1 MMNKA
6 KTILALT
13 IVAVVLSFNT
23 ACCQLNTASAPKKKD
38 IALQLYSVRDDIKK
52 DYAGTVKKV
61 AEMGYT
67 AIEAANYGNGKF
79 YGMSPADF
87 KKSIE
92 SLGMKVLSSHTARQL
107 TKEEL
112 ASKDFTA
119 AMKWWDEAIAAHKV
133 AGMKYIGF
141 PWMKKPEKL
150 ADLKTYCEYFNEIGK
165 RCNAAGLTFLYHNH
179 AFEFD
184 KIEGKVMLD
193 YMIENTNP
201 EFVSFE
207 MDVYWVV
214 RGQQSPVEY
223 FNRYPNRFKLLH
235 IKDHKEL
242 GQSGMV
248 GFDAIFN
255 NIEKS
260 GAQGIVVEVERYN
273 FTPLES
279 VKKSYDYL
287 NNADFV
293 K

>member
-1 MMNKA
+1 
-6 KTILALT
+6 
-13 IVAVVLSFNT
+13 
-23 ACCQLNTASAPKKKD
+23 
-38 IALQLYSVRDDIKK
+38 
-52 DYAGTVKKV
+52 
-61 AEMGYT
+61 
-67 AIEAANYGNGKF
+67 
-79 YGMSPADF
+79 
-87 KKSIE
+87 
-92 SLGMKVLSSHTARQL
+92 
-107 TKEEL
+107 
-112 ASKDFTA
+112 
-119 AMKWWDEAIAAHKV
+119 
-133 AGMKYIGF
+133 
-141 PWMKKPEKL
+141 MKKPEKL

-184 KIEGKVMLD
+184 KVEGKVMLD